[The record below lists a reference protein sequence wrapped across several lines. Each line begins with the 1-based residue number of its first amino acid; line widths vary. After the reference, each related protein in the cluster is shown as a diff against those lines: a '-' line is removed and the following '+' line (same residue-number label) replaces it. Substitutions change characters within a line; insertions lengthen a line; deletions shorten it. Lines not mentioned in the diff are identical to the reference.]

1 MENNNLISSAE
12 SLRSIQSDVHR
23 IQSLFKELG
32 TAEDIGYY
40 KTLIRVG
47 RGLEILDNVEN
58 QIKQL
63 QLKLFYEQ
71 DHEQVN

>member
-23 IQSLFKELG
+23 IQSLFRELD

-40 KTLIRVG
+40 KTLTRVG